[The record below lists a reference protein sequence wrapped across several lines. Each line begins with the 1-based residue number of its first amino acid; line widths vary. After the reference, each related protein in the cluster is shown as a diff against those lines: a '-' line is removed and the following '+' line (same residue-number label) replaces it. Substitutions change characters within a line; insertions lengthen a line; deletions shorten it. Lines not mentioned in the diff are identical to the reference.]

1 MKSKH
6 VTKNWKK
13 VQDYDLM
20 SNVCEQTKHSYKF
33 IFFKIAC
40 ISHTTTRPSKP
51 NHQPINQCLPDVEIT
66 LHIVESCSF
75 TWIHVIMFVCGPLVE
90 AALDMRLPAVANP
103 LKFALLWSIYTSL
116 PPFMTYTHALLE
128 RGWHTGGGFFGRVC
142 NAFIFPMH
150 NRGSSNIPSRSLLHK
165 KMEVVVESSSGHHVI
180 GDEQQSGER
189 QGRTVEGLLT
199 NRGRAILVCS

>member
-20 SNVCEQTKHSYKF
+20 WNVCEQTSNSYKF

-40 ISHTTTRPSKP
+40 ISHTTTRPSNP
-51 NHQPINQCLPDVEIT
+51 THQPINQCLPDVEIT

-90 AALDMRLPAVANP
+90 AALDMRLPVVANP
-103 LKFALLWSIYTSL
+103 LKFALLWSIYTLL
-116 PPFMTYTHALLE
+116 PPFMDVHACAL
-128 RGWHTGGGFFGRVC
+128 G
-142 NAFIFPMH
+142 
-150 NRGSSNIPSRSLLHK
+150 K
-165 KMEVVVESSSGHHVI
+165 KMTHQRWFLLKSSQCLHI
-180 GDEQQSGER
+180 PY
-189 QGRTVEGLLT
+189 
-199 NRGRAILVCS
+199 A